1 MPAAKTDLL
10 KRIVRLKKERDAAEA
25 RLAKVKAQIDE
36 QEPAVLEWFQ
46 SNGIGSVKVDGITV
60 HIRRELWASVGDQG
74 VDFLRDALDAAGI
87 DPTTVIAER
96 ANTQTLSAVIREFER
111 SERPVPNSL
120 SAAVKVTEKFR
131 LGFRAS

>member
-25 RLAKVKAQIDE
+25 KLAKVKAQIDE

-46 SNGIGSVKVDGITV
+46 SNGIGSIKVDGITV
-60 HIRRELWASVGDQG
+60 HIRRELWASVGENG

-87 DPTTVIAER
+87 DSSTVIAER

-111 SERPVPNSL
+111 DERPIPNSL
-120 SAAVKVTEKFR
+120 AQAVKVSEKFK